1 MWETSARLLRLL
13 SLLQAHREWSGH
25 ELASRLE
32 VSERTVRRDVDRLR
46 GLGYP
51 VEATR
56 GRVGGYRLGVFA
68 DMPPLLLDDEE
79 AVAIAVGLRTAARSP
94 VTGIED
100 ASLRALAKLEQVL
113 PARLRA
119 RVGALAATTV
129 EIPPD
134 SPAPAIDA
142 ELLALLAAAARDHQA
157 VRFDYTSHEGVASL
171 RRAEPHRL
179 VVWGRKWYLLAWDA
193 DRADWR
199 TYRVDR
205 IGHVRTPVGPRFAP
219 REVPDDVASSVAR
232 DITAAGFRVRAR
244 IVVHTP
250 TDELAARLPAAVGV
264 VEALDE
270 HRCVLSTGADSLET
284 VALYL
289 GMLGADFEVAEPPE
303 LLAHVRE
310 LAGRYARGVGP
321 AGPRAGT

>member
-13 SLLQAHREWSGH
+13 SLLQAHREWAGA
-25 ELASRLE
+25 ELASRLG

-56 GRVGGYRLGVFA
+56 GRVGGYRLGAFA

-119 RVGALAATTV
+119 RVGALATTTV

-134 SPAPAIDA
+134 SPAPPVDA
-142 ELLALLAAAARDHQA
+142 ELLALLATAARDHQT
-157 VRFDYTSHEGVASL
+157 VRFDYSSHEGVESL
-171 RRAEPHRL
+171 RRAEPYRL
-179 VVWGRKWYLLAWDA
+179 VVWGRRWYLLAWDL
-193 DRADWR
+193 DRGDWR

-219 REVPDDVASSVAR
+219 REVPDDIATSLAR
-232 DITAAGFRVRAR
+232 DISAAGFRVRAR
-244 IVVHTP
+244 IVVHAP
-250 TDELAARLPAAVGV
+250 ADEVAARLPAAVGV
-264 VEALDE
+264 VEPLDDE
-270 HRCVLSTGADSLET
+270 RCVLSTGADSLAT
-284 VALYL
+284 VAVYL
-289 GMLGADFEVAEPPE
+289 GMLDADFEVEGPPE
-303 LLAHVRE
+303 LRAHVAE
-310 LAGRYARGVGP
+310 LAGRYAR
-321 AGPRAGT
+321 AADR